1 MKEIIYKTIKGKKRN
16 SRRAM
21 LLSSLVPGWGQWY
34 NGEKKKGILLILL
47 TLIVGLGLISHGVVL
62 AVAPSVVSSEEEIEM
77 TEEGIVIEAPQAK
90 EPREEKGL
98 FLPVT
103 LILLGLVIFTATG
116 LYGIKDTRKFW
127 LDLTK
132 VKP

>member
-1 MKEIIYKTIKGKKRN
+1 
-16 SRRAM
+16 M

-47 TLIVGLGLISHGVVL
+47 TLIVGLGLIGQGTL
-62 AVAPSVVSSEEEIEM
+62 LTVAPTIVSDEEEVEM
-77 TEEGIVIEAPQAK
+77 TEEGIVIERPEVK

-98 FLPVT
+98 LLPVT
-103 LILLGLVIFTATG
+103 LILSGLVVFTATG
-116 LYGIKDTRKFW
+116 LYGIKDTRRFW

-132 VKP
+132 VKG

>member
-1 MKEIIYKTIKGKKRN
+1 
-16 SRRAM
+16 M

-47 TLIVGLGLISHGVVL
+47 TLIVGLGLVCHGTLL
-62 AVAPSVVSSEEEIEM
+62 AVAPTIVSDEEEIEM
-77 TEEGIVIEAPQAK
+77 TEEGIVIEKPEAK
-90 EPREEKGL
+90 ESREEKNL

-103 LILLGLVIFTATG
+103 LILSGLVVFTATG

-132 VKP
+132 VKN